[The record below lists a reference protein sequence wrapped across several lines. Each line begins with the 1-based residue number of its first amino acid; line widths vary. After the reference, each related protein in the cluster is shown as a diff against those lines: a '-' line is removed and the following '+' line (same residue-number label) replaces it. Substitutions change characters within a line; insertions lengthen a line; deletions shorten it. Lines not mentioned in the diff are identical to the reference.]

1 MEEGMR
7 IYEDSVVT
15 FDGTVYALA
24 RLGNGEKRLLVSGDT
39 PALSCSTL
47 LSKAEVAVFHGTPH
61 NGKLLCELTPE
72 NAATLRARLPWLNP
86 VPLGTSTSFGF
97 GDRIGLATPGHVAAL
112 NSVQRRDAEA
122 QRNLEKN
129 LRKWYDYAHHKPA
142 KSADFSEKRI
152 YPIFAQQSVRENSR
166 IGRTPQQVLDDAVWG
181 IFAKG
186 WNGRWGADADHVKEI
201 AHIAPFVQAGY
212 TFYTIDPSDHVDN
225 AAQTDDL
232 ETLRQKSA
240 RLPWLQLGTTVEAL
254 IAEYCAAPIA
264 LEGVTLHFD
273 EEVLLRALAKYG
285 RALAHTL
292 SLTAA
297 IRQQLGGRP
306 FDLEMSVDE
315 TDTPTAAEE
324 HYFIARELLRRDV
337 PVVSLAPRFVGKFQ
351 KGVDYLGDLAA
362 FEVELAKHA
371 AIMHH
376 FNAYKLSIHTG
387 SDKFTIYEL
396 INRYAH
402 GRVHVKTAGTSYLEA
417 LRVISQT
424 DAPLFRQ
431 ILELGHERFAT
442 DRKTYF
448 LDCRPERVPSSSQL
462 SAAALPGLLDDFDAR
477 QLLHV
482 TFGSALDEFG
492 AALKADL
499 LRDEAAYEAVLVA
512 HFERHLRPFC

>member
-1 MEEGMR
+1 MEEVIT
-7 IYEDSVVT
+7 IYEDSVVAL
-15 FDGTVYALA
+15 DGTVYALA

-39 PALSCSTL
+39 
-47 LSKAEVAVFHGTPH
+47 AVFRGTPH
-61 NGKLLCELTPE
+61 NDKLICELTPE
-72 NAATLRARLPWLNP
+72 NAAALRSRLPWLNP
-86 VPLGTSTSFGF
+86 ETLGVRTSFGF

-112 NSVQRRDAEA
+112 DSVQRRGAEA
-122 QRNLEKN
+122 QRE
-129 LRKWYDYAHHKPA
+129 RQ
-142 KSADFSEKRI
+142 I

-166 IGRTPQQVLDDAVWG
+166 IGRTPQQVLDDAMWG

-201 AHIAPFVQAGY
+201 SHVAAFVQAGY

-240 RLPWLQLGTTVEAL
+240 ELPWLQFGTTVEAL
-254 IAEYCAAPIA
+254 IGEYCATPIA
-264 LEGVTLHFD
+264 LAGVTLHFD
-273 EEVLLRALAKYG
+273 EAVLLRALAKYG

-292 SLTAA
+292 SLSAA
-297 IRQQLGGRP
+297 IRQQLGGKP

-324 HYFIARELLRRDV
+324 HFFIANELLKRDV

-351 KGVDYLGDLAA
+351 KGVDYMGDLEE
-362 FEVELAKHA
+362 FEAELAKHA

-376 FNAYKLSIHTG
+376 FNAYKLSVHTG
-387 SDKFTIYEL
+387 SDKFTIYEM
-396 INRYAH
+396 INRYAN

-424 DAPLFRQ
+424 NKLLFRQ
-431 ILELGHERFAT
+431 ILDLGHERFEK

-448 LDCRPERVPSSSQL
+448 LDCRPERVPTGGRL
-462 SAAALPGLLDDFDAR
+462 SDAALPGLLDDFDAR

-499 LRDEAAYEAVLVA
+499 RQDEAAYEAVLVA